1 MKAMK
6 YLAKL
11 TAGVVLIV
19 STTLSSFG
27 QQDDPMYSQYMFNI
41 QAFNPAYVGSWE
53 CVGFMVLGR
62 YQWVGFDG
70 APETHTFT
78 VQAPLRNERVG
89 LGLSVISDNIGKEKR
104 LAFFTDY
111 SYKLKVGDQASL
123 RLGLKAGFTSYKND
137 LSRYTVIDEG
147 DDSFLG
153 DIREK
158 FMPNAGVG
166 LFLSAPRY
174 YVGFSI
180 PKILKNDFENGVGD
194 YKSDIEYRN
203 MDMIAGYV
211 FDMGTSVKFKP
222 SVMFRHS
229 ESQPFV
235 YDLNASFL
243 FKEKFWLGAMFR
255 STSWNG
261 GGSAFGGNVQFIIS
275 EKLRLGYAYD
285 LNSGKIGSYGN
296 GSHEIM
302 ISYELRSLVKSFTS
316 PRYF

>member
-78 VQAPLRNERVG
+78 VQAPLRNERIG
-89 LGLSVISDNIGKEKR
+89 LGLSVISDNIGEEKR

-111 SYKLKVGDQASL
+111 SYKLKVGDNASL
-123 RLGLKAGFTSYKND
+123 RLGLKAGFTNYKNY
-137 LSRYTVIDEG
+137 LSSYSIIDET
-147 DDSFLG
+147 DESFMG
-153 DIREK
+153 EISEK

-194 YKSDIEYRN
+194 YESDIEYRN

-243 FKEKFWLGAMFR
+243 FKEKFWLGGMFR

-285 LNSGKIGSYGN
+285 LNLGKIGSYGN

>member
-6 YLAKL
+6 YLTKL
-11 TAGVVLIV
+11 AVSVVLLV
-19 STTLSSFG
+19 STTFSSFG

-53 CVGFMVLGR
+53 CIGFMVLGR

-111 SYKLKVGDQASL
+111 SYRLKVGDEASL
-123 RLGLKAGFTSYKND
+123 RLGLKAGFTNYRNN
-137 LSRYTVIDEG
+137 LSRYKPIETNDPTFQGEI
-147 DDSFLG
+147 S
-153 DIREK
+153 EK

-166 LFLSAPRY
+166 IFLSAPRY
-174 YVGFSI
+174 YFGVSI
-180 PKILKNDFENGVGD
+180 PKLLKNDFENGVED
-194 YKSDIEYRN
+194 YKSDVEYRN
-203 MDMIAGYV
+203 MNMIAGYV
-211 FDMGTSVKFKP
+211 LDLGESVKFKP

-229 ESQPFV
+229 ESLPFV

-243 FKEKFWLGAMFR
+243 FKEVFWLGGMFR
-255 STSWNG
+255 STSWKG
-261 GGSAFGGNVQFIIS
+261 SGSAIGANVQFIIS
-275 EKLRLGYAYD
+275 QKLRLGYAYD
-285 LNSGKIGSYGN
+285 MDMGDIGSYGN

>member
-1 MKAMK
+1 MKVMK

-11 TAGVVLIV
+11 AVSVVLLA
-19 STTLSSFG
+19 STALSSFG

-78 VQAPLRNERVG
+78 VQAPLRNERIG
-89 LGLSVISDNIGKEKR
+89 LGLSVINDVIGKEKR
-104 LAFFTDY
+104 FAVFTDY
-111 SYKLKVGDQASL
+111 SYKLKVGYEASL
-123 RLGLKAGFTSYKND
+123 RLGFKAGFTNYRNILSDYSPIETND
-137 LSRYTVIDEG
+137 P
-147 DDSFLG
+147 SFQG
-153 DIREK
+153 EIRES
-158 FMPNAGVG
+158 FMPNIGVG
-166 LFLSAPRY
+166 AFLSAPRY
-174 YVGFSI
+174 YFGVSI
-180 PKILKNDFENGVGD
+180 PKLLKNDFEYGAENYKTD
-194 YKSDIEYRN
+194 YEFRN
-203 MDMIAGYV
+203 MNLIAGYV
-211 FDMGTSVKFKP
+211 FDMGSSVKFKP

-243 FKEKFWLGAMFR
+243 FAEKFWIGGMFR

-261 GGSAFGGNVQFIIS
+261 AGSAIGGNVQFIIS

-285 LNSGKIGSYGN
+285 LDMGDIGSYGN